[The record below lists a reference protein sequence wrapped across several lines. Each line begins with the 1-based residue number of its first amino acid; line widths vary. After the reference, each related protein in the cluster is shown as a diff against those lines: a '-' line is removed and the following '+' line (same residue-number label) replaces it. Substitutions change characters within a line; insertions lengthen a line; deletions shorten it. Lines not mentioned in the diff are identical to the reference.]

1 MEISRLVEGI
11 KIYIKE
17 YSKLAKESGIIRRD
31 ISEFLQKQLK
41 EILGYTEEEIEFIV
55 SKSNIIL
62 TDSEYDYII
71 ESIKQDSLAEGT
83 IEKII
88 NMSSAQDSVLKRWG
102 DSYERLKSIPGGK
115 KTKRRY
121 KSKAKKSKSKNKR
134 VKKSIRRQSS
144 KKRTKTYKK

>member
-41 EILGYTEEEIEFIV
+41 DILGYTEEESEFIV
-55 SKSNIIL
+55 TKSNIIL
-62 TDSEYDYII
+62 TDSEYAHII
-71 ESIKQDSLAEGT
+71 ESIKQDSVAEGT

-88 NMSSAQDSVLKRWG
+88 NMSSAQDSVLKGWG

-115 KTKRRY
+115 KTKRCY
-121 KSKAKKSKSKNKR
+121 KSKAKKSKR
-134 VKKSIRRQSS
+134 VKKTRRKSG
-144 KKRTKTYKK
+144 KKSKTYKK